1 MRHVLLRIGLLVLAA
16 LVVSVG
22 VAAANGTRLSANSKV
37 NKGDV
42 RLCLNYKTGH
52 VRAPKANRCTK
63 NERFVTVRKATSGK
77 TGAGLGGPQ
86 GPTGPQGSRPA
97 RRARPAHRAPRAR
110 RAIPALTASRAS
122 SRSHRTTRA
131 PRVPSAAGS
140 SRRRPARSSSATA
153 RAATTSRPR
162 RARKAPSAR
171 RVRRATPAQLALR
184 ALKAPPVRRVRRAT
198 RAQRARPVRRVPRVR
213 RATPARQ
220 ALLARRVRR
229 ATPARQALLARR
241 VRRAK
246 GRHRRNGRAGS
257 RRSGRP
263 AGPRRLGRLDHDRLR
278 LRPGLER
285 HDEVVGRRR
294 LRVALDGAPDL
305 PRPVGT
311 GLGHRANVGAAPPG
325 AAPVRFGQAAAQAA
339 TARATSSL
347 PNGMSRTGAAVRM
360 KMRRTADGDRLG
372 ETARHSAAAAATAGA
387 AAEVP
392 TKLV

>member
-1 MRHVLLRIGLLVLAA
+1 MRHVLLRIGLLVMAA

-22 VAAANGTRLSANSKV
+22 VAAANGTRLSAKSKV

-86 GPTGPQGSRPA
+86 GPAGAQGPTGAQGATGAQGPQGPKGDSGVDGVTSVEQ
-97 RRARPAHRAPRAR
+97 
-110 RAIPALTASRAS
+110 IS
-122 SRSHRTTRA
+122 SNDESTPCAFGGWKLET
-131 PRVPSAAGS
+131 SAGEVVICNGPGS
-140 SRRRPARSSSATA
+140 NDVE
-153 RAATTSRPR
+153 AATGAQGPAGPQGEKGDTGTTG
-162 RARKAPSAR
+162 APGAQGPAGAQGAKGDTG
-171 RVRRATPAQLALR
+171 ATG
-184 ALKAPPVRRVRRAT
+184 
-198 RAQRARPVRRVPRVR
+198 RPVRRVPRVR
-213 RATPARQ
+213 RARRARQ

-241 VRRAK
+241 ATRATP
-246 GRHRRNGRAGS
+246 AGP
-257 RRSGRP
+257 RPGRP
-263 AGPRRLGRLDHDRLR
+263 AGSRRLGRLDHDRLR
-278 LRPGLER
+278 LCPGLER

-294 LRVALDGAPDL
+294 LPVELDGAPDL

-325 AAPVRFGQAAAQAA
+325 AAPVRFRQAAAQAA

-347 PNGMSRTGAAVRM
+347 PKGMSRTGAAVRM

-392 TKLV
+392 TKVV